1 MAAVLCF
8 TCIVKFS
15 SSRTY
20 SPLFLPPEHT
30 HHLSLLVTSLHV
42 LLSDEVSMNDLDL
55 ADRML
60 STFYQ
65 TAGELY
71 DATIYTANIHSLEHT
86 VSLVRLWGPLWAY
99 SMFAFE
105 NLNGYLGKTYH
116 GTRRIIFQMSFQ
128 IQLLQTLSP

>member
-1 MAAVLCF
+1 MF
-8 TCIVKFS
+8 W
-15 SSRTY
+15 
-20 SPLFLPPEHT
+20 LFLHCCT
-30 HHLSLLVTSLHV
+30 TFVDLV
-42 LLSDEVSMNDLDL
+42 DI
-55 ADRML
+55 ML

-128 IQLLQTLSP
+128 IQLLQTLSPKLIELSASESPSTQEYINGLVNKQKFHMQEIEEH